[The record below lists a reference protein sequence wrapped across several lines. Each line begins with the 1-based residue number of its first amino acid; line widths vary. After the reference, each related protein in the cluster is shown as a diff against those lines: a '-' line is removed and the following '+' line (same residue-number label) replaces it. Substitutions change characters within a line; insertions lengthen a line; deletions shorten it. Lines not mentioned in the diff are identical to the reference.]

1 MLKRNIAILIAG
13 GLLGAQANL
22 AGAGGSAFQRGA
34 EENSSWTQVLPAQAR
49 YLEQR
54 AANLQGVVGG
64 DSFPMSADEQGRG
77 VGSTLPAQAN
87 YFDQRAASINLA
99 QEPANQRTVNITAS
113 TKYINAEH
121 DGVLV
126 IKNDK
131 GQSFTWRADTLGE
144 AEIPLKA
151 IAPKDFAAGQ
161 TRVFVRHPPA
171 HIPG

>member
-13 GLLGAQANL
+13 GLLSAQVGLAIADQGTFPKGADDQY
-22 AGAGGSAFQRGA
+22 
-34 EENSSWTQVLPAQAR
+34 WKPLPAQAQ

-54 AANLQGVVGG
+54 AAK
-64 DSFPMSADEQGRG
+64 
-77 VGSTLPAQAN
+77 
-87 YFDQRAASINLA
+87 LA
-99 QEPANQRTVNITAS
+99 QELAGQRTVNITAS

-126 IKNDK
+126 VKNDK

-144 AEIPLKA
+144 ADIPLKA
-151 IAPKDFAAGQ
+151 IAPTDFAAGQ
-161 TRVFVRHPPA
+161 TRVFVRHPAA